1 MEYDEILVGK
11 TYCIVK
17 KTASGKTMEKVWV
30 KAKIPV
36 MKAALVVDENK
47 RETMIYQS
55 SLGDLFE
62 ERETKKTNKL
72 MDMYNSTFQPA
83 LEEGVYNVKMLSHE
97 YVAKDEK
104 TAYIKFQFKV
114 IETGRILTENRFEK
128 GFGVLVSHLKQ
139 QLGRE
144 NEAIKP
150 QEFFNELIK
159 NETPFK
165 IWVTKRVVNGSPRIN
180 FNFLGPIPEVISD
193 VTVVED
199 KDRIKQILEER
210 KIKYLVHFTDSKN
223 IESIKAH
230 GILSRKELIDK
241 KLFFTYNDRHRVDQK
256 LDYISLSISKANFFL
271 LNAFRNSGPLE
282 NPVVIYLDA
291 KLLYEEFDT
300 IRFYCDRNAAANFC
314 EKGNTVD
321 FFENMFKETL
331 SYKTMVN
338 EFNYDRAKDGR
349 KTCETTDPQ
358 AEILFHRRIDPK
370 YIVKI
375 RRVSFDGTKNMFF

>member
-1 MEYDEILVGK
+1 MEYNEILVGK

-17 KTASGKTMEKVWV
+17 KTASGKTVEKVWV
-30 KAKIPV
+30 KAKIPI
-36 MKAALVVDENK
+36 MKAVLVVDENK
-47 RETMIYQS
+47 RETMIYQN

-72 MDMYNSTFQPA
+72 VETYNTTFQPLIA
-83 LEEGVYNVKMLSHE
+83 EGVYNVKMLSHE
-97 YVAKDEK
+97 YIASEK
-104 TAYIKFQFKV
+104 MPYIRFQFVV
-114 IETGRILTENRFEK
+114 IDSGKIIAENRFEK
-128 GFGVLVSHLKQ
+128 GFAVMFSHLKQ

-165 IWVTKRVVNGSPRIN
+165 IWVTKRVVNGAPRIN
-180 FNFLGPIPEVISD
+180 FNFLGPIPEVIPD

-199 KDRIKQILEER
+199 KNRIKQILEER
-210 KIKYLVHFTDSKN
+210 KIKYLVHFTDCKN
-223 IESIKAH
+223 IESIKAY

-271 LNAFRNSGPLE
+271 LNAFRKSGLE

-314 EKGNTVD
+314 EKGKTVD

-331 SYKTMVN
+331 SYKTIIN
-338 EFNYDRAKDGR
+338 EFIYDRVSDR
-349 KTCETTDPQ
+349 RRSYETTDPQ
-358 AEILFHRRIDPK
+358 AEILFHKRIDPK
-370 YIVKI
+370 YIVEI
-375 RRVSFDGTKNMFF
+375 RRVSFDGSKNMFF